1 MMWSLNRTTARN
13 LNSDGASIQ
22 CKRHLLLRRE
32 SLGNILYIDLPNT
45 QHDFWRFGLYF
56 QISKAIESFSWWKWI
71 TCGLWVMLPLWFG
84 PGFMPFYCFHLDQ
97 IERDLWIS
105 FCVDGKH
112 TTGRKTICKMSY
124 VDFTYHQPW
133 IKSRPF
139 CLLIYILAIFI
150 MFLCYFFSL
159 LPSLSMADS
168 TSSKSSCD
176 R

>member
-1 MMWSLNRTTARN
+1 MMWSLNRTTVRN

-22 CKRHLLLRRE
+22 CKRHPLLRRE

-56 QISKAIESFSWWKWI
+56 QI

-84 PGFMPFYCFHLDQ
+84 PGFMPFYCFHLEQ
-97 IERDLWIS
+97 MERDLWIS

-124 VDFTYHQPW
+124 VDFTYHQSSFLSPHLYP
-133 IKSRPF
+133 SHF
-139 CLLIYILAIFI
+139 YNVSLL
-150 MFLCYFFSL
+150 FFSL